1 MYNQDNERVPF
12 VSCIRESI
20 CRQMLQLARKV
31 RTKLGPLSCT
41 KKRES
46 ITKLVSSSNYPFLG
60 ITVDQGYTIINH
72 KDDVK
77 TVWSGVSQEKELRLG
92 QYQFVDNLKYFI
104 NMRFDDVCE
113 DQYIPTKIDVLR
125 TRYPTSNTTEHRVQ
139 VKKGL
144 FGRTKFVFTDVGGQ
158 VRHRDQ
164 WPELLEKKKYI
175 LFFASLAE
183 YNEKLEEDQTIN
195 RLQESIDLFRSI
207 VEHMQAKR
215 NVDTKKF
222 QEKSFMLMLNK
233 EDLFRT
239 KFIDEKI
246 SLSKYFPDYKGPE
259 NDINKA
265 KDFIKNLFLD
275 GIDNAKI
282 YTRFTIAID
291 ESNVKSV
298 FNDIMHNAFFSE

>member
-1 MYNQDNERVPF
+1 M
-12 VSCIRESI
+12 
-20 CRQMLQLARKV
+20 
-31 RTKLGPLSCT
+31 
-41 KKRES
+41 
-46 ITKLVSSSNYPFLG
+46 
-60 ITVDQGYTIINH
+60 
-72 KDDVK
+72 
-77 TVWSGVSQEKELRLG
+77 
-92 QYQFVDNLKYFI
+92 
-104 NMRFDDVCE
+104 
-113 DQYIPTKIDVLR
+113 
-125 TRYPTSNTTEHRVQ
+125 
-139 VKKGL
+139 
-144 FGRTKFVFTDVGGQ
+144 
-158 VRHRDQ
+158 RHRDQ

-259 NDINKA
+259 NDINKYRN
-265 KDFIKNLFLD
+265 ICP
-275 GIDNAKI
+275 
-282 YTRFTIAID
+282 
-291 ESNVKSV
+291 
-298 FNDIMHNAFFSE
+298 

>member
-1 MYNQDNERVPF
+1 M
-12 VSCIRESI
+12 
-20 CRQMLQLARKV
+20 
-31 RTKLGPLSCT
+31 
-41 KKRES
+41 
-46 ITKLVSSSNYPFLG
+46 
-60 ITVDQGYTIINH
+60 
-72 KDDVK
+72 
-77 TVWSGVSQEKELRLG
+77 
-92 QYQFVDNLKYFI
+92 
-104 NMRFDDVCE
+104 
-113 DQYIPTKIDVLR
+113 
-125 TRYPTSNTTEHRVQ
+125 
-139 VKKGL
+139 
-144 FGRTKFVFTDVGGQ
+144 
-158 VRHRDQ
+158 RHRDQ

-265 KDFIKNLFLD
+265 KDFIKSLFLD
-275 GIDNAKI
+275 GIDDAKI

>member
-1 MYNQDNERVPF
+1 M
-12 VSCIRESI
+12 
-20 CRQMLQLARKV
+20 
-31 RTKLGPLSCT
+31 
-41 KKRES
+41 
-46 ITKLVSSSNYPFLG
+46 
-60 ITVDQGYTIINH
+60 
-72 KDDVK
+72 
-77 TVWSGVSQEKELRLG
+77 
-92 QYQFVDNLKYFI
+92 
-104 NMRFDDVCE
+104 
-113 DQYIPTKIDVLR
+113 
-125 TRYPTSNTTEHRVQ
+125 
-139 VKKGL
+139 
-144 FGRTKFVFTDVGGQ
+144 
-158 VRHRDQ
+158 RHRDQ

-207 VEHMQAKR
+207 VEHMQAK
-215 NVDTKKF
+215 KF
-222 QEKSFMLMLNK
+222 EEKSFMLMLNK
-233 EDLFRT
+233 EDLFKT

-246 SLSKYFPDYKGPE
+246 SLSEYFPDYNGPD

-282 YTRFTIAID
+282 YTRFTTAID